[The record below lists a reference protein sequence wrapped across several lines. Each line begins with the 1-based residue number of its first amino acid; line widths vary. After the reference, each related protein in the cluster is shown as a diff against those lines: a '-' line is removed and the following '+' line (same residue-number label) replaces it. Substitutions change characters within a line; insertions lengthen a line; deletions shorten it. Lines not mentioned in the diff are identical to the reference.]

1 MELSPQS
8 DILRAACTCPAGLGL
23 SGKGK
28 CNHVGGVLFAIEDFT
43 RRGLQRHA
51 EPLSCTSWLSV
62 WVVPRNQSV
71 AAKPL
76 DQVLIRKIRFGKKNI
91 RLQSKVIKFDPRSP
105 NQRTREENSFKILS
119 ESLQNCLPASSFFLF
134 HDIKSNCVEESDPEE
149 TNEAPES
156 LPFTDSYDIATKR
169 FKSMVDS
176 YVSSLTIT
184 QEEIDETER
193 TFQGQNKNKN
203 NLWFEKRKSLLT
215 ASNFGNVNFLEG
227 PGLFLFS
234 SS

>member
-1 MELSPQS
+1 M
-8 DILRAACTCPAGLGL
+8 
-23 SGKGK
+23 
-28 CNHVGGVLFAIEDFT
+28 FAIEDFT
-43 RRGLQRHA
+43 RRELQRHA
-51 EPLSCTSWLSV
+51 EPLSCTSQLSV
-62 WVVPRNQSV
+62 WVVSRNQSV

-76 DQVLIRKIRFGKKNI
+76 DQVLIRKIQFGKKNI

-156 LPFTDSYDIATKR
+156 VPFTDSYDIATER

-176 YVSSLTIT
+176 
-184 QEEIDETER
+184 
-193 TFQGQNKNKN
+193 
-203 NLWFEKRKSLLT
+203 
-215 ASNFGNVNFLEG
+215 
-227 PGLFLFS
+227 
-234 SS
+234 